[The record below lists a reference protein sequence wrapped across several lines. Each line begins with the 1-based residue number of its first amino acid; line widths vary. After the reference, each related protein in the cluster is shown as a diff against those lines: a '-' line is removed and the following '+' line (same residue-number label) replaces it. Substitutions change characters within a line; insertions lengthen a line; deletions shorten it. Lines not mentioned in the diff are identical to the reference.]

1 MAASSQST
9 SLSKADDDNG
19 DGINQVN
26 SARRK
31 RKGDER
37 SWQRVTGTHL
47 KPEGW
52 ELLEAGLWKER
63 EKRRNFQF
71 CFLAGG
77 GKRDLFPP

>member
-1 MAASSQST
+1 MAASSQFT

-19 DGINQVN
+19 DGINQAN

-37 SWQRVTGTHL
+37 SWQRATGTQL
-47 KPEGW
+47 KPERW
-52 ELLEAGLWKER
+52 ELLQAGIRKEGG
-63 EKRRNFQF
+63 KRRNFQF